1 MGRNWQP
8 GRYRSHR
15 YRNRRATIGQRPDIG
30 SAEALKRVLLGAKS
44 FGYSTG
50 PSDIYLA
57 SLFESMGIA
66 GDIKAKS
73 GRVPPGATVGPIIV
87 SGEVEIGFQ
96 QMSEFLRADG
106 IDIIGPLPAEIQHT
120 TVISCGIS
128 AAAEEPDGAHTL
140 VGFLA
145 APTARDAI
153 ERAGLQPAE
162 LHKAALHRPP
172 RPPRWPPA
180 GAAI

>member
-1 MGRNWQP
+1 M
-8 GRYRSHR
+8 
-15 YRNRRATIGQRPDIG
+15 GQRPDIG
-30 SAEALKRVLLGAKS
+30 SAEALKRVLVGAKS

-96 QMSEFLRADG
+96 QMSEPLRFDG
-106 IDIIGPLPAEIQHT
+106 INVIGPLPAEIQHT
-120 TVISCGIS
+120 TVISCGIAV
-128 AAAEEPDGAHTL
+128 AAAEPHGARAL
-140 VGFLA
+140 VEFLA
-145 APTARDAI
+145 APTAKDTI
-153 ERAGLQPAE
+153 ERAGLQPA
-162 LHKAALHRPP
+162 
-172 RPPRWPPA
+172 
-180 GAAI
+180 